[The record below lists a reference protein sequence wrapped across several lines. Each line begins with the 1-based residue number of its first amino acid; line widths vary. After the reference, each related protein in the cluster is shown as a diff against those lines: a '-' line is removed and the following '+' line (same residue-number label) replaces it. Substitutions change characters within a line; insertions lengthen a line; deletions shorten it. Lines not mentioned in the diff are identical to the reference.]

1 MSRSPTRWPD
11 GARRRSR
18 PHNARV
24 LRRLLSALL
33 TLAALA
39 AVAAA
44 PAAAAAPCP
53 REARCLTVRVP
64 LDRSGAV
71 PGTVPMRAAV
81 VQGRD
86 RRSAPLVMLT
96 GGPGQSGVSFTR
108 DWWLLLGLTGVRRTF
123 VTVDVRGSGDSG
135 LLRCPAFE
143 RAIAVDPA
151 ASGGGCGRSLGV
163 RRAFYRSS
171 DTAEDLEALRIRLG
185 VPKLAILAVSYGTR
199 IAVEYARRF
208 PDRTDR
214 VILDSAVADDADAFV
229 GETFAAVPRVLREL
243 CRESCPGGGANPDAD
258 VARLAR
264 RLEAR
269 PVTVRVRGRRIRLDE
284 DRILGTLISSDLVP
298 QLMHPYPGA
307 VRAALAGRPQALA
320 ELTADTDELNEIGPI
335 REFSPALYAATLC
348 EEAPLAWD
356 RAAAP
361 SVRRQQAL
369 AALGARPESAF
380 APFTRDAAIE
390 AGLLPLCATWP
401 APVRPAPADPPAAT
415 PVPVLV
421 LSGLLDLRTPLE
433 AAQRLATTL
442 GNATVVT
449 AVGVGHS
456 VYGASLRNCA
466 TRSVAG
472 FLRGRLPAC
481 ARR

>member
-1 MSRSPTRWPD
+1 MLR
-11 GARRRSR
+11 
-18 PHNARV
+18 RV
-24 LRRLLSALL
+24 LVALL
-33 TLAALA
+33 ALTA
-39 AVAAA
+39 LTVAA
-44 PAAAAAPCP
+44 PAAAGAAAPCP
-53 REARCLTVRVP
+53 RDAKCLTVRVP
-64 LDRSGAV
+64 LDRTGAV
-71 PGTVPMRAAV
+71 PGSVSMRAAV

-86 RRSAPLVMLT
+86 RRSAPLVLLT

-135 LLRCPAFE
+135 LLRCPWFE

-151 ASGGGCGRSLGV
+151 ASAGGCGRSLGA

-171 DTAEDLEALRIRLG
+171 DTAEDLEALRVRLG
-185 VPKLAILAVSYGTR
+185 APKLAILAVSYGTR
-199 IAVEYARRF
+199 TAVEYARRF

-214 VILDSAVADDADAFV
+214 VILDSAVADDADAFA

-243 CRESCPGGGANPDAD
+243 CRESCPGGGADPAGD

-264 RLEAR
+264 RLETR
-269 PVTVRVRGRRIRLDE
+269 PVTVRAGGRRIRLDE
-284 DRILGTLISSDLVP
+284 DRLLGTLTSSDLVP
-298 QLMHPYPGA
+298 QLMHPFPGA
-307 VRAALAGRPQALA
+307 IRAALAGRPGPLA
-320 ELTADTDELNEIGPI
+320 ELTAERDELNEIGPI
-335 REFSPALYAATLC
+335 RDFSPALYAATLC

-356 RAAAP
+356 RSAAP
-361 SVRRQQAL
+361 AARRAQAL
-369 AALGARPESAF
+369 AALAVRPAAAF
-380 APFTRDAAIE
+380 APFSRDASIE

-401 APVRPAPADPPAAT
+401 APTRPAPADPPAAT

-466 TRSVAG
+466 TRAVAG

-481 ARR
+481 ARG